1 MLLYVTTDEGKERK
15 ARPLHTIPDTITLLY
30 DLGMR
35 EHDRAALLLQPEG
48 NVWADTPDWRFDRE
62 VIRIALFLRERLH
75 VPRAQRVTIFGPLRP
90 LWLSADFAAL
100 GLGAVSLGVSHL
112 LRDDEVVAALN
123 EAEVRVAIAT
133 DGASTSRLLGLR
145 PRVATLEF
153 VIGPE
158 GNADDKVFLPL
169 ARLLEY
175 GATLDTAER
184 ANRFRL
190 DARAVGADD
199 PACWHFGVGDA
210 ARGVRLTHR
219 EAMARVR
226 SHLRRLPA
234 QTGDL
239 AYLEGEAV
247 TLEARFAWYAFTGD
261 GYTTMVMGRPGRPFE
276 DVRDLRPAKI
286 LATPGWLEGLW
297 SRLDVEPAG
306 KVERF
311 GASVPGLGA
320 LGAGARAR
328 RLRRALHGCAGDRIR
343 WIEPL
348 GALPGELKQKL
359 SQAVTVAESAGPIP
373 VPGPD
378 VGGGRPEA
386 PADAGAPQLHP
397 KAT

>member
-75 VPRAQRVTIFGPLRP
+75 VPRGQRVAIFGPLRP
-90 LWLSADFAAL
+90 LWLSSDFAAL
-100 GLGAVSLGVSHL
+100 GMGTVSVGVSHL
-112 LRDDEVVAALN
+112 LGDDDVVAALN
-123 EAEVRVAIAT
+123 EAGARVAVAT
-133 DGASTSRLLGLR
+133 DGASTARLLGLR
-145 PRVATLEF
+145 PRVATLDF

-158 GNADDKVFLPL
+158 GNPEDKALVPL

-199 PACWHFGVGDA
+199 PACWHFGAGDSD
-210 ARGVRLTHR
+210 RGVRLTHR

-234 QTGDL
+234 EAGDL
-239 AYLEGEAV
+239 AYLEGEGV
-247 TLEARFAWYAFTGD
+247 TLEARFAWYAFAGD
-261 GYTTMVMGRPGRPFE
+261 GYTTMVMGRPGRAFE
-276 DVRDLRPAKI
+276 DVRDLRPAKV
-286 LATPGWLEGLW
+286 LATPAWLGELW
-297 SRLDVEPAG
+297 SRLDAEPAAT
-306 KVERF
+306 VERF
-311 GASVPGLGA
+311 AAGVPGLGP
-320 LGAGARAR
+320 GARAR
-328 RLRRALHGCAGDRIR
+328 RLRRALRAFAGDRLR
-343 WIEPL
+343 WIEPV
-348 GALPGELKQKL
+348 GAVPPELKQNL
-359 SQAVTVAESAGPIP
+359 APVVTVVESAGPIP
-373 VPGPD
+373 VSGPD
-378 VGGGRPEA
+378 NGGVRPE
-386 PADAGAPQLHP
+386 
-397 KAT
+397 TS